1 MLPKMNL
8 QLKKL
13 FQYIITILTFK
24 KSKSLDPNKAT
35 GPDGI
40 PAKFVQMSANVIDC
54 HLSNIIACDISKNKY
69 SEHAKIATVR
79 PIFKK
84 DDRTKI
90 KNYRP
95 VSLLN
100 MFSKIYEKF
109 LHENLTNYLNT
120 FLSKFISAYRKSCST
135 SHVLIWL
142 IENWKKLLDEKKF
155 AGAVWMDLSKAFDF
169 MIFS

>member
-1 MLPKMNL
+1 
-8 QLKKL
+8 
-13 FQYIITILTFK
+13 
-24 KSKSLDPNKAT
+24 
-35 GPDGI
+35 
-40 PAKFVQMSANVIDC
+40 MSANVIDC
-54 HLSNIIACDISKNKY
+54 HLSNIITCHISKNKY
-69 SEHAKIATVR
+69 SENAKTATVR

-100 MFSKIYEKF
+100 IFSKTYETF

-120 FLSKFISAYRKSCST
+120 FLSKFVSAYRESYST
-135 SHVLIWL
+135 NHVLIHL
-142 IENWKKLLDEKKF
+142 IENWKESLHEKKF
-155 AGAVWMDLSKAFDF
+155 VGAVLMDFSKVFTTYL